1 MYDELT
7 GLYYLNARY
16 YNPGTATFITQDSYR
31 GEQKDYGTWN
41 LYAYCGGNPV
51 NFVETS
57 GHDAIGQPD
66 MWLCKHIVNSPSY
79 IGAELYL
86 RKRKGWKYSADFW
99 EHSLQNNPRDLAYGY
114 DSELSIKLGRHKK
127 IKAKFKRF
135 QKSGKNKK
143 EYRIIF
149 KKGDMFRAFHRAKL
163 IFERKSKDYVSCV
176 LTDRYDFKCEY
187 PTSLTMVAN
196 DYAWF
201 SYNICVK
208 MWMAKKKI
216 TLLKKGRKNDKK
228 DSSINSY
235 CINHICRM

>member
-1 MYDELT
+1 M
-7 GLYYLNARY
+7 
-16 YNPGTATFITQDSYR
+16 
-31 GEQKDYGTWN
+31 
-41 LYAYCGGNPV
+41 
-51 NFVETS
+51 ETS

-216 TLLKKGRKNDKK
+216 TLLKKGRKHDKK